1 MNEEGIREKMLMV
14 LVESVLGKGR
24 STARNNAA
32 YTCPFCHHS
41 KPKLEIQLHT
51 SEKKE
56 NPWHCWVCGEK
67 GKTLT
72 ALFKKIKAPQNKIQE
87 LYSLIKPGKKQEE
100 QSQTISLPKEYI
112 SFYNQDKFLTDHVA
126 HIESKHAYRF
136 LRDRGIT
143 YDDILKYNIGFCID
157 GPYSKRIIIPSYDSE
172 GSLNYFVSRT
182 YISDDPQKYKNP
194 PVGKNIIG
202 WEYYINWNVP
212 LVLVEGIFDALT
224 IKRNVIPLFGKT
236 ISEELMK
243 KIVGSQ
249 VQKVYIALD
258 NDALKEAIKHCE
270 KLLSYGKEVYLVEL
284 DGKDAN
290 EIGFEHFLEIL
301 ENTQPL
307 TFSTLVNKKLSLI

>member
-1 MNEEGIREKMLMV
+1 MLVV

-32 YTCPFCHHS
+32 FNCPFCHHS

-51 SEKKE
+51 NDKKE

-67 GKTLT
+67 GKSLSG
-72 ALFKKIKAPQNKIQE
+72 LFKKIKAPSHKLQE
-87 LYSLIKPGKKQEE
+87 LYSLIKPGTKQKE
-100 QSQTISLPKEYI
+100 QFQTLSLPKEFI
-112 SFYNQDKFLTDHVA
+112 SLSNTHDLDKITT
-126 HIESKHAYRF
+126 IESKHAFKF
-136 LRDRGIT
+136 LKTRGIT
-143 YDDILKYNIGFCID
+143 EDDIIKYNIGFCAE
-157 GPYSKRIIIPSYDSE
+157 GNFNHRIIVPSYDTNGE
-172 GSLNYFVSRT
+172 LNYFVTRT
-182 YISDDPQKYKNP
+182 YLPDDPQKYKNP
-194 PVGKNIIG
+194 PVGKNTIG
-202 WEYYINWNVP
+202 WEYYINWDVP
-212 LVLVEGIFDALT
+212 IVLVEGIFDALT

-249 VQKVYIALD
+249 VKKVYIALD

-270 KLLSYGKEVYLVEL
+270 KLMSYGKEVYLVEL

-301 ENTQPL
+301 ENTMPL
-307 TFSTLVNKKLSLI
+307 TFSTLINRKLTLI

>member
-1 MNEEGIREKMLMV
+1 MNEEGIREKMLVV

-32 YTCPFCHHS
+32 YICPFCHHS

-67 GKTLT
+67 GKTLV
-72 ALFKKIKAPQNKIQE
+72 ALFKKVKAPQNKIQE

-100 QSQTISLPKEYI
+100 HSQTISLPKEYI
-112 SFYNQDKFLTDHVA
+112 SFYDQERFITDRIA
-126 HIESKHAYRF
+126 QIESKHAYRF

-143 YDDILKYNIGFCID
+143 YDDILKYNIGFCMD
-157 GPYSKRIIIPSYDSE
+157 GPYSKRIIVPSYDSE

-202 WEYYINWNVP
+202 WEYYINWDVP

>member
-1 MNEEGIREKMLMV
+1 MNEEGLREKMLVV

-32 YTCPFCHHS
+32 FNCPFCHHS

-51 SEKKE
+51 NDKKE

-67 GKTLT
+67 GKSLSG
-72 ALFKKIKAPQNKIQE
+72 LFKKIKAPSHKLQE
-87 LYSLIKPGKKQEE
+87 LYSLIKPGTKQKE
-100 QSQTISLPKEYI
+100 QFQTLSLPKEFI
-112 SFYNQDKFLTDHVA
+112 SLSNTHDLDKITT
-126 HIESKHAYRF
+126 IESKHAFKF
-136 LRDRGIT
+136 LKTRGIT
-143 YDDILKYNIGFCID
+143 EDDIIKYNIGFCAE
-157 GPYSKRIIIPSYDSE
+157 GNFNHRIIVPSYDTNGE
-172 GSLNYFVSRT
+172 LNYFVTRT
-182 YISDDPQKYKNP
+182 YLPDDPQKYKNP
-194 PVGKNIIG
+194 PVGKNTIG
-202 WEYYINWNVP
+202 WEYYINWDVP
-212 LVLVEGIFDALT
+212 IVLVEGIFDALT

-249 VQKVYIALD
+249 VKKVYIALD

-270 KLLSYGKEVYLVEL
+270 KLMSYGKEVYLVEL

-301 ENTQPL
+301 ENTMPL
-307 TFSTLVNKKLSLI
+307 TFSTLINRKLTLI